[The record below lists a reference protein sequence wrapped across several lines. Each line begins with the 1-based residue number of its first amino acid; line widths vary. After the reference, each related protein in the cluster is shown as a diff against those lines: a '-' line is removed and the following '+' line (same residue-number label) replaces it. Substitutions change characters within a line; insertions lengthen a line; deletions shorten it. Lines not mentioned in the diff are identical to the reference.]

1 MISFKKVDN
10 EMYILIDFNTTYH
23 IFIYTMDEKISKFFS

>member
-10 EMYILIDFNTTYH
+10 EMYILIDFNTNLPYFYIYH
-23 IFIYTMDEKISKFFS
+23 G